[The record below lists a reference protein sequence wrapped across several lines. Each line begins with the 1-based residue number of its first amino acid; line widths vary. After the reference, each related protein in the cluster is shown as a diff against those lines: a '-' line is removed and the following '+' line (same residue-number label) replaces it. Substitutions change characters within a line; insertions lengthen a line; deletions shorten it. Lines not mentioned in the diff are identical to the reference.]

1 MARDVRKTVWIA
13 VTTLII
19 VYTAVVVA
27 RNLIHA
33 VRLKAQINTLMQ
45 ERRFYEERIARD
57 SALLERLQYD
67 DYLEQYAR
75 EHYRMQRPGEHIYIV
90 E

>member
-75 EHYRMQRPGEHIYIV
+75 EHYRMQRPGEHIYII